1 VNSKVFPLMNL
12 SWPNPAVVE
21 TLGKDV
27 QGLLTGQKTVA
38 QTLADLDAAWGG
50 K

>member
-1 VNSKVFPLMNL
+1 M
-12 SWPNPAVVE
+12 
-21 TLGKDV
+21 LGKDV

-38 QTLADLDAAWGG
+38 QTLADLDAAWSG

>member
-1 VNSKVFPLMNL
+1 MNSKVFPLMNL
-12 SWPNPAVVE
+12 SWPNPQVVE

-38 QTLADLDAAWGG
+38 QTLADLDAAWG

>member
-1 VNSKVFPLMNL
+1 MQVEWS
-12 SWPNPAVVE
+12 NPAVFD

-38 QTLADLDAAWGG
+38 QTLADLDAAWG